1 MKEQYYGQHLLNL
14 YYKKNLVKLAE
25 DEKAEK
31 QKLEDEDEL
40 LQDVRTVED
49 HFNEALTELKERFIE
64 VGKGED
70 FTSYIPE
77 DYFSI
82 DVEDY
87 FDGFTEITK
96 KYNALRNKLN
106 EKIALVKAHL
116 LLASDGVSALE
127 TLISHKVV
135 DRKTGEILVDGKV
148 SKK

>member
-14 YYKKNLVKLAE
+14 YYQKNLAKLTE
-25 DEKAEK
+25 DRNKAK

-49 HFNEALTELKERFIE
+49 HFNEALTEIRERFIE
-64 VGKGED
+64 KGKGFD
-70 FTSYIPE
+70 FTPYIPE
-77 DYFSI
+77 DYFTI

-87 FDGFTEITK
+87 FDGFTEINKEFEEK
-96 KYNALRNKLN
+96 KKALL